1 MFNANIIQYMM
12 KHTSYTLFIYI
23 TALLLTLTG
32 CQDGNDFGTGFV
44 ALLEKPGLPP
54 VEDKISISPSSLFFT
69 ISGGVKTV
77 QVTANNTWAMS
88 SPNYQGTSSGWLT
101 LTPSIGNFQSGTDNI
116 SIETSSNT
124 AVESRTAT
132 IIFSCGTS
140 APVTLEVT
148 QSGLEKHTTASPT
161 EINDIDSPDQSTRT
175 ITVMSNE
182 TWTATLSNEAKTRGW
197 SIDKTSGGNNGTVTV
212 TVAKNTT
219 DQARTAT
226 VTVKGNDS
234 NDETTVTITQTG
246 ITLDVSA
253 PTTFTASGSS
263 QDLTVTCNTNDWTGA
278 SSMSWC
284 TVQKKDNK
292 TLAVTCT
299 PNTTTDQRKA
309 TVIVQAGDVPKS
321 IEVIQEPNTSVPY
334 TKVTSE
340 TSLDFDLDAGTKY
353 IEIESNEEW
362 EVSKDNASWLA
373 SVTTEKN
380 ANGGRVTV
388 TAKAN
393 TTETSHTAIITIK
406 GNTSGDR
413 TPVTVT
419 QKAVELS
426 VSPSTKNFDKPNAD
440 SESFIITCNTT
451 WIASSSD
458 NSWCK
463 VEKKGDSVL
472 TVSVTENT
480 SITERTAKVTVQAGE
495 VTRTIDITQAGTSP
509 YILINGEKSL
519 TVSNGGE
526 TMTITVSTNDGPF
539 TVSGNP
545 AWCSVTNITDN
556 SFELKVEPNG
566 TLSKRTATITV
577 VSQSGK
583 TDTLTVTQKAGNIG
597 IEDYE

>member
-182 TWTATLSNEAKTRGW
+182 TWTATLSNEAKTWGW

-263 QDLTVTCNTNDWTGA
+263 QDLTVACNTDDWTWA
-278 SSMSWC
+278 SSESWC
-284 TVQKKDNK
+284 SVQKKSNSVL
-292 TLAVTCT
+292 TVTCT
-299 PNTTTDQRKA
+299 PNTTTEQRKA
-309 TVIVQAGDVPKS
+309 TVTVQAGEVTKS
-321 IEVIQEPNTSVPY
+321 VEVVQEPNTPAPY
-334 TKVTSE
+334 TRVTSE
-340 TSLDFDLDAGTKY
+340 TSLNFGLDDSTKY
-353 IEIESNEEW
+353 IVIESNEEW
-362 EVSKDNASWLA
+362 EVAEENTSWLA

-380 ANGGRVTV
+380 VDGGRVAV

-393 TTETSHTAIITIK
+393 TTETPHTATITIK
-406 GNTSGDR
+406 GKTSGN
-413 TPVTVT
+413 TTAVTVT
-419 QKAVELS
+419 QIGIALS
-426 VSPSTKNFDKPNAD
+426 VSPATKAFSKPDAASD
-440 SESFIITCNTT
+440 TFTITSNTSWT
-451 WIASSSD
+451 ASS
-458 NSWCK
+458 NQSWC
-463 VEKKGDSVL
+463 
-472 TVSVTENT
+472 TVSPA
-480 SITERTAKVTVQAGE
+480 S
-495 VTRTIDITQAGTSP
+495 GTSDG
-509 YILINGEKSL
+509 II
-519 TVSNGGE
+519 
-526 TMTITVSTNDGPF
+526 TITVT
-539 TVSGNP
+539 GN
-545 AWCSVTNITDN
+545 T
-556 SFELKVEPNG
+556 
-566 TLSKRTATITV
+566 SKDPRTATITV
-577 VSQSGK
+577 TAGK
-583 TDTLTVTQKAGNIG
+583 VTKEVTVTQKGKTAINIEPFG
-597 IEDYE
+597 DDENWD